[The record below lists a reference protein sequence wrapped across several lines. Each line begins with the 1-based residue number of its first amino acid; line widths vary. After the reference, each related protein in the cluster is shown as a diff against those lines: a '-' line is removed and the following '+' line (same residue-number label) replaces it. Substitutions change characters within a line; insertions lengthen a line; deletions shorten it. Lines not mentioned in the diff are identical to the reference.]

1 MTHLPFPFSDQAYVL
16 HSGKSNFLRQM
27 DGVKSLI
34 NMMIN
39 HMDAIAYYLIL
50 R

>member
-1 MTHLPFPFSDQAYVL
+1 MTHLPFSFSDQVCVL
-16 HSGKSNFLRQM
+16 HSGKSNFLWQM

-39 HMDAIAYYLIL
+39 HMEAIAYYLIL